1 METGRYK
8 QAMSFL
14 MNPKYIRNDFV
25 IPKRPVSIEEL
36 QMPETNITE
45 EDNKTLLTSEE

>member
-14 MNPKYIRNDFV
+14 MNPKYIRSDFV
-25 IPKRPVSIEEL
+25 IPKQPTEQPIESEVDL
-36 QMPETNITE
+36 AKEINDILSTTE
-45 EDNKTLLTSEE
+45 